1 MLFFLS
7 LKQLFKGKY
16 ESSQKAATMVAI
28 EDIYASLLPS
38 SGFKMDSKTS
48 KYWSNAILKGDKTQ
62 SDFSDFVLRSN
73 DYVNYVRSLFVD
85 VYYELAVCISETEDV
100 HSMFEEMMK
109 GKEGALVS
117 RGDIKYFISRTP
129 GFREGLDREVARLY
143 KVHKGTTVS
152 QSDNE
157 AISAPFLDDKD
168 GSYTFE
174 QLEIDISEIR
184 SAVETLSSPA
194 SFDPSD
200 IPPPSPASLSSVRN
214 ANRNDEEIVQIYET
228 VVQRNMSARE
238 FLLFAS
244 DLFVI
249 QDKVARCKKYSK
261 EIDEHLIRVQ
271 DIVKR
276 YLEEDLGRDAF
287 ISKHLIAAFTIDNY
301 SQVLQDEIVMSTE
314 YRSKMTAKIKQL
326 HDKMYGEDMVDDDCS
341 YLFDRVRERKIEIS
355 NEDLNIFIAEFKK
368 ETDEIVQR
376 VFDIYMDV
384 YEREPEEDELNGHVT
399 FMRMTTDKMI
409 ADSTIKSEL
418 RNALEYHD
426 VLKKRIKKVYMTNH
440 SVNPNPP
447 PSLVFKILDKILAFR
462 DRDDID
468 AVISKYVS

>member
-1 MLFFLS
+1 M
-7 LKQLFKGKY
+7 FKAKCK
-16 ESSQKAATMVAI
+16 SSQKATTMVAI
-28 EDIYASLLPS
+28 EELYASLLPS

-48 KYWSNAILKGDKTQ
+48 KYWSNAILKGDKTE
-62 SDFSDFVLRSN
+62 SDFTDFVLRSK

-85 VYYELAVCISETEDV
+85 VYYELAVCISENADV

-109 GKEGALVS
+109 GKEGSLVS
-117 RGDIKYFISRTP
+117 RGDIKHFISRTP
-129 GFREGLDREVARLY
+129 GFREGLDREIARLY

-152 QSDNE
+152 PSDSE
-157 AISAPFLDDKD
+157 AISALFLDDKD

-174 QLEIDISEIR
+174 RLESDISAIG
-184 SAVETLSSPA
+184 SALETNSVPA
-194 SFDPSD
+194 NPNPSD
-200 IPPPSPASLSSVRN
+200 MPAVSPRN
-214 ANRNDEEIVQIYET
+214 ANRNDEEIVDIYET

-244 DLFVI
+244 DLSTV
-249 QDKVARCKKYSK
+249 QDKVAQCKNYSK
-261 EIDEHLIRVQ
+261 KIDEHFVSVR

-287 ISKHLIAAFTIDNY
+287 ISKHLIAAFTVDNY
-301 SQVLQDEIVMSTE
+301 SQILQDEIVVSTE
-314 YRSKMTAKIKQL
+314 YRTKMTAKIKQL
-326 HDKMYGEDMVDDDCS
+326 HDKMYGEDMVEDDCA

-376 VFDIYMDV
+376 VFDIYMEV

-399 FMRMTTDKMI
+399 FMRMTKDKMI
-409 ADSTIKSEL
+409 AHSTIKSEL

-426 VLKKRIKKVYMTNH
+426 VLKKRIKKVYMTNQ
-440 SVNPNPP
+440 SENQNPP
-447 PSLVFKILDKILAFR
+447 QSLVFKILDKILAFR

-468 AVISKYVS
+468 TIISKYVS